1 MAGAAVSTQ
10 RARILV
16 VDDHPMLRG
25 GLIRLIDQQKD
36 LICCGEAGTVA
47 EAQTAV
53 ARHKPDLVILD
64 LRLKGGDGLELIKSL
79 KSRFSDL
86 RILIISQYEARLYAE
101 RSLRAGALG
110 YLVKEQ
116 AAEEVLDAIRTVLR
130 GEIYLT
136 RGTAGHLL
144 HKLVGNR
151 AQVRRTGIE
160 NLTDRELHVL
170 QLLGDGRSTRDIAAE
185 LNLSFKTIETH
196 RENLKNKLGLHTA
209 AELTHY
215 ANEWAREQISLA
227 PQRFKDGG

>member
-1 MAGAAVSTQ
+1 M
-10 RARILV
+10 

-25 GLIRLIDQQKD
+25 GLIRLIDQQND

-79 KSRFSDL
+79 KSQFSDL

-151 AQVRRTGIE
+151 PQVRRNGIE

-170 QLLGDGRSTRDIAAE
+170 QLLGDGRSTREIAAE

-215 ANEWAREQISLA
+215 ANEWAREQISVP
-227 PQRFKDGG
+227 PQRFKDAG

>member
-1 MAGAAVSTQ
+1 M
-10 RARILV
+10 
-16 VDDHPMLRG
+16 
-25 GLIRLIDQQKD
+25 
-36 LICCGEAGTVA
+36 
-47 EAQTAV
+47 
-53 ARHKPDLVILD
+53 
-64 LRLKGGDGLELIKSL
+64 KSL
-79 KSRFSDL
+79 KSQFSDL

-170 QLLGDGRSTRDIAAE
+170 QLLGDGRSTRE
-185 LNLSFKTIETH
+185 
-196 RENLKNKLGLHTA
+196 
-209 AELTHY
+209 
-215 ANEWAREQISLA
+215 
-227 PQRFKDGG
+227 